1 MPPMNRRNALKA
13 TTVTLGGLLLAT
25 NGVLA
30 ACDRAP
36 SRATSGILNAAE
48 QDLAEEIADTLL
60 PTTPSSPGA
69 KAAGIGP
76 FMNVLI
82 TDCYRAE
89 QQGLL
94 RDGLRKYGQGI
105 GKDFAKKPRAER
117 EAMLRDQSARAKAFP
132 PDKHWFSILRDVA
145 LRSYFSSEVG
155 MTKALRYALVPGRWN
170 GCVPLQPGQPAW
182 G

>member
-1 MPPMNRRNALKA
+1 MPPMNRRDALKA
-13 TTVTLGGLLLAT
+13 TTATLGGLLLAT

-30 ACDRAP
+30 ACDRIPA
-36 SRATSGILNAAE
+36 RATSGILDADA

-60 PTTPSSPGA
+60 PTTPASPGA

-76 FMNVLI
+76 FMNVLV
-82 TDCYRAE
+82 TDCYLPE

-94 RDGLRKYGQGI
+94 RDGLRKYGQGA
-105 GKDFAKKPRAER
+105 GKDFAKKSRAER
-117 EAMLRDQSARAKAFP
+117 EAMLRAQAARSKAFP
-132 PDKHWFSILRDVA
+132 PGKDWFLILREVA
-145 LRSYFSSEVG
+145 LRAYFSSETG
-155 MTKALRYALVPGRWN
+155 MTKALRYTLVPGKWV